1 MVCYRLSVYGVV
13 RQRQELRISSF
24 AIRDLRCLPDDVE
37 GQMAAT

>member
-13 RQRQELRISSF
+13 KQRQDIRISSF
-24 AIRDLRCLPDDVE
+24 ATRDLRGLPDDVE